1 VNKALKDRLEK
12 ETSNKFNNMSP
23 EELREAALFTLKVL
37 KAYIE
42 EVNPDCDADISTIS
56 QAIPILKI
64 YLGD

>member
-1 VNKALKDRLEK
+1 MNEALRDRLEK
-12 ETSNKFNNMSP
+12 KGFNNMSP
-23 EELREAALFTLKVL
+23 EELREAALFTLKAL

-42 EVNPDCDADISTIS
+42 EVDPDCDADISTIS

>member
-1 VNKALKDRLEK
+1 VNQALKDRLEK
-12 ETSNKFNNMSP
+12 IGFNNMSP
-23 EELREAALFTLKVL
+23 EELREATLFTLKAL

>member
-1 VNKALKDRLEK
+1 VNQALKDRLE
-12 ETSNKFNNMSP
+12 NKGFNNMSP
-23 EELREAALFTLKVL
+23 EELREAVLFTLKVL

-56 QAIPILKI
+56 QAIPLLKI

>member
-1 VNKALKDRLEK
+1 MNQALKDRLEK
-12 ETSNKFNNMSP
+12 IGFNNMSP
-23 EELREAALFTLKVL
+23 EELREATLFTLKAL

>member
-1 VNKALKDRLEK
+1 VNEALRDRLEK
-12 ETSNKFNNMSP
+12 KGFNNMSP
-23 EELREAALFTLKVL
+23 EDLREAALFTLKAL

-42 EVNPDCDADISTIS
+42 EVNPDCDADISAIS

>member
-1 VNKALKDRLEK
+1 VNEALRDRLEK
-12 ETSNKFNNMSP
+12 KGFNNMSP
-23 EELREAALFTLKVL
+23 EELREAALFTLKAL

-42 EVNPDCDADISTIS
+42 EVDPDCDADISTIS

>member
-1 VNKALKDRLEK
+1 VNKALRDRLERK
-12 ETSNKFNNMSP
+12 KFSNISP
-23 EELREAALFTLKVL
+23 EDLREAALFTLQTL

-42 EVNPDCDADISTIS
+42 ETNPDCDADISTIS

>member
-1 VNKALKDRLEK
+1 VDKALRDRLETK
-12 ETSNKFNNMSP
+12 KFNNMSP
-23 EELREAALFTLKVL
+23 EELREAALFTLKAL